1 MTMKN
6 RPSST
11 KRPTTKKSRI
21 KGGDPNNDYD
31 YNDDDDDDDDAVPS
45 NQNRAAALGLES
57 SGQGRS
63 ERETFDFLLDHPH
76 TMTYGRRI
84 ALYLMASP
92 WYYPKP
98 KHDHYDDDDE
108 DDDDDN
114 DNGSKLTQLQESNTH
129 GSEIS
134 NSARMSRGPHGSD
147 VKPASLEK
155 AWAYFDHVTLPRC
168 VNAKDMQK
176 VRKKSRFVRMY
187 RKFMKWDQTLDRADP
202 GESHKPTTLYSPIF
216 TPISQMGD
224 FGLGTGLYFT
234 TLRAMT
240 ILTFVLGVIN
250 IPNMMYFAGPEYSD
264 SQVNSDSQ
272 VAFPFFAKGS
282 AMCTRTKWVP
292 CPECVASNGFR
303 SNLKRLAQYTNHE
316 NGQNVTLT
324 FALQNNCN
332 GSTFRT
338 ARISFVTL
346 VFLVIGIV
354 ALKFYQKQWEIKF
367 DEDEITA
374 RDYSIVIKNP
384 PANAREPDQWR
395 RYFERNFRAKVA
407 SVTVGID
414 NDLLVKTL
422 VERRQSLRLLELELE
437 PGTPLDVLSLA
448 RISSKIENHR
458 NCIQKV
464 LAWIFPGIPEHFGR
478 LVVLTARVQGLAQQ
492 SYGVKNVFVTFAKE
506 TTKNRILEHFALG
519 DWTIR
524 RNNTDHMTNTNRG
537 RLCFDG
543 TQILKCREPDE
554 PATIRWKDLNSHFS
568 VRFVQMIATNVIAS
582 VGMFVTALLIQQAY
596 TVSLALGSITIS
608 ISNLVF
614 PEFAKWLTDF
624 ESHFSEGDKQTSL
637 YFKIALFR
645 WINTAILIT
654 IM

>member
-1 MTMKN
+1 MKN

-11 KRPTTKKSRI
+11 KRPGTKKSRSN
-21 KGGDPNNDYD
+21 GGNTRDDHVFR
-31 YNDDDDDDDDAVPS
+31 DDDDDDDEAPS
-45 NQNRAAALGLES
+45 NQNRADVLGLES
-57 SGQGRS
+57 SSQRKS

-76 TMTYGRRI
+76 TMTYARRI
-84 ALYLMASP
+84 ALYLMAYP

-98 KHDHYDDDDE
+98 KHDDYDDDDDDDDE
-108 DDDDDN
+108 DE
-114 DNGSKLTQLQESNTH
+114 SKLTPLQESTVH
-129 GSEIS
+129 GSDIS
-134 NSARMSRGPHGSD
+134 NSARMSRGPQGAN
-147 VKPASLEK
+147 VKSPSLAK
-155 AWAYFDHVTLPRC
+155 AWAYFEHVTLPRC
-168 VNAKDMQK
+168 VNTKDLQK
-176 VRKKSRFVRMY
+176 VRKKSRFVRIY

-202 GESHKPTTLYSPIF
+202 GESHKPTSLYSPIF

-250 IPNMMYFAGPEYSD
+250 IPNMMYFAGPVYSD
-264 SQVNSDSQ
+264 FQVGLPLI
-272 VAFPFFAKGS
+272 VKGS
-282 AMCTRTKWVP
+282 AICTRIEWVP
-292 CPECVASNGFR
+292 CPDCVASKGFEGNGG
-303 SNLKRLAQYTNHE
+303 SMQRLAQYVKQE
-316 NGQNVTLT
+316 NGENVVLT
-324 FALQNNCN
+324 FALKNNCN
-332 GSTFRT
+332 GATFRT

-374 RDYSIVIKNP
+374 RDYSVVIENP
-384 PANAREPDQWR
+384 PPHAREPDQWR

-437 PGTPLDVLSLA
+437 PGTPLDVLTLA

-458 NCIQKV
+458 NFIKKV
-464 LAWIFPGIPEHFGR
+464 LAWSFPGIPEHFAR

-506 TTKNRILEHFALG
+506 KTKNRILENFALG
-519 DWTIR
+519 NWTIR
-524 RNNTDHMTNTNRG
+524 RNNTDHMINTNRG
-537 RLCFDG
+537 TLCFDG

-568 VRFVQMIATNVIAS
+568 VRLVQMIATNVIAS
-582 VGMFVTALLIQQAY
+582 VGMYVTAQLIAWAY
-596 TVSLALGSITIS
+596 EIDTVLGTSTIS